1 MITGKY
7 SQKKIEKDIINI
19 ISIISKYLDIN
30 STKVFFFGSRVYGIK
45 NDRSDIDIGIE
56 YKNKINLRIL
66 SKIREDIDDLNI
78 LYTIDLVDF
87 KDVSENFKTV
97 ALKKIIQING

>member
-7 SQKKIEKDIINI
+7 SQKKIEKDIIN
-19 ISIISKYLDIN
+19 IISKYLDIN

-56 YKNKINLRIL
+56 YKNKISLRIL
-66 SKIREDIDDLNI
+66 SKIREDIDNLNI

-87 KDVSENFKTV
+87 KDVSESFKTV

>member
-19 ISIISKYLDIN
+19 VSKYLDIN